1 MITIKGHLTGRGNT
15 KGKIMIKKERTMANW
30 RFRDQLRMK
39 GLITVRLL
47 IQNVS
52 DVLPSNN
59 EFLIRFT
66 VVSNDSQ

>member
-1 MITIKGHLTGRGNT
+1 M
-15 KGKIMIKKERTMANW
+15 MATW
-30 RFRDQLRMK
+30 RFRDQLRMT

-59 EFLIRFT
+59 EFLIGFI
-66 VVSNDSQ
+66 VVSNDLK